1 MFVYEISLV
10 REQENI
16 KIKNINGSQELE
28 IEICNVEKEA
38 KFD

>member
-1 MFVYEISLV
+1 MFTHDISFV

-16 KIKNINGSQELE
+16 KIKNKIGSQELE